1 MLRLRGIGKSFAGVR
16 ALEGVSFDL
25 RPGEVHA
32 LVGENGAG
40 KSTLIKVITGAHRP
54 DEGTMEV
61 DGAIVE
67 DLDPVSARGLGIAA
81 IYQQPALFPDL
92 SVAENIGIGL
102 EPGGWW
108 RRVRWNERRDRARRL
123 LDRAGA
129 SIAPG
134 ADVHGLSM
142 PEQQLVEIARALGAE
157 ARILIMDEPT
167 ASLSDQEVERLFRA
181 IAELKARGVGIIY
194 ISHRL
199 EELPTIADRVTAL
212 RDGRLVGTRAMSE
225 VSRGE
230 LIRMMVGRELS
241 AVFPKGDVEPREV
254 VLEATGL
261 GCRESGIHNI
271 HLSVRAGE
279 IVGLAGLVGAGRTE
293 LARVLFGLT
302 PADSGRIEIDGQPA
316 RIDTPARAISMGIAY
331 VPEDRRRHG
340 VILPMSTADNTT
352 LATLPAHSSFGL
364 IHRSRERATASAFVH
379 RLGVKTPSLEAP
391 VGNLSGGNQQKVALA
406 RWLASGPR
414 LLILDEPTQGV
425 DVGAK
430 AEIHRLMSE
439 LAGEGLAILMISS
452 ELPEI
457 LGMSD
462 RIAVMRGGT
471 IAATLD
477 RAEASQE
484 AILDLALGHHHGSE
498 WITEERRNHE
508 KHEGHEKEGQASSIH
523 HQGRIVDDPDSKIFN
538 PLNFFRVLRVF
549 RGSSSNSMAN
559 SFRGSS
565 SNSMANSFRG
575 SSSNSMARELSVA
588 AALFVLLLVLAVA
601 APRFFRGEQIRA
613 LVVANAPVLVA
624 AVGMTMV
631 ILCRQIDISIGSIF
645 SISGVAAGLLA
656 RAGLPMP
663 AVVVGAIAA
672 GAAFGAVNGGL
683 VAGLGLPSI
692 VVTLATLVIGRES
705 LRYLR
710 EGEFVRDLPP
720 DFQWFG
726 VGQSVGQ
733 WIVVAIALGAFATFA
748 WALRNLAAG
757 RAIYATGSDPEAA
770 RLAGIRPNRVTF
782 AVFVAMGALAGLA
795 ALLNAVRL
803 PDVDPNSGT
812 GLELQ
817 VIAAVV
823 VGGVAISGGR
833 GTLVGALVGVALLGT
848 IGPALFFLG
857 TRPQW
862 EKAIQ
867 GLIILLAVASDALR
881 RESSNH
887 EIS

>member
-1 MLRLRGIGKSFAGVR
+1 MLRLQGIGKSFAGVR

-25 RPGEVHA
+25 RRGEVHA

-92 SVAENIGIGL
+92 SVAENIAIGL

-108 RRVRWNERRDRARRL
+108 RRVRWGERRDRARRL

-129 SIAPG
+129 SIDPR
-134 ADVHGLSM
+134 ADVQGLSM

-181 IAELKARGVGIIY
+181 IAELKAKGVGIIY

-212 RDGRLVGTRAMSE
+212 RDGRLVGTRSMSE

-241 AVFPKGDVEPREV
+241 AVFPKVDVEPRGV

-261 GCRESGIHNI
+261 GCRESGIHGVD
-271 HLSVRAGE
+271 LAVRAGE

-302 PADSGRIEIDGQPA
+302 PADSGRIEINGRPA
-316 RIDTPARAISMGIAY
+316 RIESPAEAISMGIAY

-364 IHRSRERATASAFVH
+364 IDPARERATASAFVQ

-406 RWLASGPR
+406 RWLAAGPK

-452 ELPEI
+452 ELPEV

-471 IAATLD
+471 IAATLN

-484 AILDLALGHHHGSE
+484 AILDLALGHHHGSG
-498 WITEERRNHE
+498 TLGSGSGRNHE
-508 KHEGHEKEGQASSIH
+508 KHEGHENEGQGSSINH
-523 HQGRIVDDPDSKIFN
+523 RGRIVGDQDSKLFN
-538 PLNFFRVLRVF
+538 PLNFFRVLRV
-549 RGSSSNSMAN
+549 
-559 SFRGSS
+559 
-565 SNSMANSFRG
+565 FRG

-645 SISGVAAGLLA
+645 SISGVAAGLLS

-663 AVVVGAIAA
+663 AVVAGAIAA

-720 DFQWFG
+720 SFQWFG
-726 VGQSVGQ
+726 AGQSTGQ
-733 WIVVAIALGAFATFA
+733 WIVVAIALASFAAFA
-748 WALRNLAAG
+748 WGLRNLAAG

-770 RLAGIRPNRVTF
+770 RLAGIRPNRLTF
-782 AVFVAMGALAGLA
+782 AVFVGMGALAGLA

-833 GTLVGALVGVALLGT
+833 GTLPGALVGVALLGT

-881 RESSNH
+881 REGGDHGKS
-887 EIS
+887 

>member
-1 MLRLRGIGKSFAGVR
+1 MLNLQGISKAFAGVQ
-16 ALEGVSFDL
+16 ALKRVSFDL
-25 RPGEVHA
+25 RAGEVHA

-40 KSTLIKVITGAHRP
+40 KSTLIRVITGAHRP

-61 DGAIVE
+61 NDRVVE
-67 DLDPVSARGLGIAA
+67 DLDPVTARGLGIAA

-92 SVAENIGIGL
+92 TVAENVAIGL
-102 EPGGWW
+102 EPAGPW
-108 RRVRWNERRDRARRL
+108 RRVRWDARRDRARRL

-129 SIAPG
+129 AIDPEAH
-134 ADVHGLSM
+134 VRGLSM

-167 ASLSDQEVERLFRA
+167 ASLSDQEVERLFRV
-181 IAELKARGVGIIY
+181 IVELKSRGVAIIY

-199 EELPTIADRVTAL
+199 EELPQIADRVTAL
-212 RDGRLVGTRAMSE
+212 RDGALVGTRPMGE
-225 VSRGE
+225 VSRAE

-241 AVFPKGDVEPREV
+241 AVFPKVAAQPGEV

-261 GCRESGIHNI
+261 GCEASGVRDI
-271 HLSVRAGE
+271 HLRVRAGE
-279 IVGLAGLVGAGRTE
+279 VVGLAGLVGAGRTE

-302 PADSGRIEIDGQPA
+302 PADSGEVRLEGRPVVLDSPGKA
-316 RIDTPARAISMGIAY
+316 VAMGIAY

-340 VILPMSTADNTT
+340 VILEMSTAANVT
-352 LATLPAHSSFGL
+352 LATLRAHASLGL
-364 IHRSRERATASAFVH
+364 LDGLRERATATDFVR
-379 RLGVKTPSLEAP
+379 RLAIKTPTLETP

-406 RWLASGPR
+406 RWLAAAPR

-462 RIAVMRGGT
+462 RIAVMHGGT
-471 IAATLD
+471 IVATID
-477 RAEASQE
+477 RSEATQE
-484 AILDLALGHHHGSE
+484 AILERALGHVAAGDHGAFVESFEEKRNHGSHRFTRINTGGSGPSAGAFDRTGGE
-498 WITEERRNHE
+498 
-508 KHEGHEKEGQASSIH
+508 SD
-523 HQGRIVDDPDSKIFN
+523 GRKPPYLSVLI
-538 PLNFFRVLRVF
+538 RVI
-549 RGSSSNSMAN
+549 RGSLPLIS
-559 SFRGSS
+559 R
-565 SNSMANSFRG
+565 RR
-575 SSSNSMARELSVA
+575 RELSVA
-588 AALFVLLLVLAVA
+588 SAFVVLLLILAAVS
-601 APRFFRGEQIRA
+601 PRFFRPDQLRP
-613 LVVANAPVLVA
+613 LVVSNAPVLVA
-624 AVGMTMV
+624 AVGMTLV

-645 SISGVAAGLLA
+645 SLCGVVAGLLS
-656 RAGLPMP
+656 RAGLPM
-663 AVVVGAIAA
+663 AIVGLMTLAF
-672 GAAFGAVNGGL
+672 GGAFGAVNGSL

-720 DFQWFG
+720 GFQWFG
-726 VGQSVGQ
+726 AGQSGGQ
-733 WIVVAIALGAFATFA
+733 WIVVSIAIAVFAAFA
-748 WALRNLAAG
+748 WGLRHLAAG
-757 RAIYATGSDPEAA
+757 RAVYATGSDLEAA
-770 RLAGIRPNRVTF
+770 RLAGIRPRRVTF
-782 AVFVAMGALAGLA
+782 GVFVAMGALAGLA

-833 GTLVGALVGVALLGT
+833 GTLAGALIGVALLGS

-867 GLIILLAVASDALR
+867 GLIILLAVASDALYR
-881 RESSNH
+881 QRSS
-887 EIS
+887 SP